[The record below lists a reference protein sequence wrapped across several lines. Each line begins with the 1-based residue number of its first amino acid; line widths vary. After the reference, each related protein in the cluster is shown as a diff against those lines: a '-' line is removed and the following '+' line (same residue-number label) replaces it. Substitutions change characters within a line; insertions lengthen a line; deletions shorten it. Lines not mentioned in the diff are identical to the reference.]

1 MMRIGLNRR
10 YQGLRRLSIINPLVR
25 ALPAVHHGQLDSLKL
40 GLMLMALAALAVVH
54 MANALSPLSVTYTI
68 NFINYYTGSGVKSY
82 VVYSVNL
89 VNENAST
96 VKVTVGFKLPPY
108 STIVY
113 ASSGYFMKGYD
124 VYWNIS
130 INPFETVTLNV
141 EFQNPLISGYIINFN
156 YLINGSAGLSQVIN
170 GSSGI
175 RLTLLVNA
183 SNILGLPLTY
193 NAYLPLQNNVNFYY
207 SPPPTGL
214 VSIGTGDYVYWS
226 GEIPMNG
233 SIELNITFITTGS
246 GNWSAIN
253 LGTLTLSSS
262 IDLYYYL
269 NYLSTVINQLNTTM
283 LRLNNIPY
291 IRPISGNATIL
302 LNDLY
307 QLSYLLNTT
316 ASLYRQSAYYIN
328 STRVIESLLLL
339 QVYEVNYA
347 LRAEY
352 GVLSRLNSTIPMISA
367 SLRQIMSNLTQ
378 LNNEIIN
385 LQYEVISDVVYAYGE
400 IEQYNVTL
408 MELIPILNT
417 ANETLAGFYQYL
429 GYVQG
434 NLTNL
439 YDEVNSLNIDGK
451 VKADILGRL
460 SKLIDDVKAMREA
473 VLKLEGYVS
482 EAEMG
487 VVAASRQLSEV
498 AYQLNTRG
506 TAIVVTLTN
515 ISNTL
520 VKTNQSVYSLYIALN
535 YLGNVLNSTTT
546 TLNSTLGKLSEA
558 LSVPTSLYGN
568 LTNIVNGLLLTSNQL
583 QNASVRLMRIY
594 FNVTGQYILFS
605 TAINQSLQYQ
615 RASVLGELYRY
626 EAYYGVARGLYN
638 QYLSNLIINASPT
651 PTVDI
656 IVEQTSIVN
665 LPIILNTKYISMVL
679 SNITSINSSISGRD
693 SNRVSSGLG
702 LYASVAAA
710 LALAAGLIL
719 NKRKYIT
726 GNTAYGP

>member
-1 MMRIGLNRR
+1 M
-10 YQGLRRLSIINPLVR
+10 RRLSIINPLVR

-68 NFINYYTGSGVKSY
+68 NFINYYTSSGVKSY
-82 VVYSVNL
+82 VIYSVNL

-141 EFQNPLISGYIINFN
+141 EFQNPLINSYIINFN

-352 GVLSRLNSTIPMISA
+352 GVLSRLNSTIPMVSA

-460 SKLIDDVKAMREA
+460 SKLIDDVKAMRET

-679 SNITSINSSISGRD
+679 SNITSISPSTTSGRD

>member
-1 MMRIGLNRR
+1 MMCIGLSRKYR
-10 YQGLRRLSIINPLVR
+10 GLRRLPTASPPVKALKPGLVLV
-25 ALPAVHHGQLDSLKL
+25 ALVALVAVHT
-40 GLMLMALAALAVVH
+40 
-54 MANALSPLSVTYTI
+54 ANASSPLSVTYTI
-68 NFINYYTGSGVKSY
+68 NFINYYTSSGVKSY

-89 VNENAST
+89 VNENASA

-113 ASSGYFMKGYD
+113 ASNGYFMKGYD
-124 VYWNIS
+124 VYWNVS

-193 NAYLPLQNNVNFYY
+193 NAYLPLQNNINFYY

-233 SIELNITFITTGS
+233 SIGLNITFITTGS

-269 NYLSTVINQLNTTM
+269 SYLSTVINQLNATM

-316 ASLYRQSAYYIN
+316 AALYRQSAYYIN

-339 QVYEVNYA
+339 QVYEVDYA

-352 GVLSRLNSTIPMISA
+352 GVLGKLNSTIPMVST

-400 IEQYNVTL
+400 IEQYNLTL

-417 ANETLAGFYQYL
+417 ANGTLAGFYQYL

-439 YDEVNSLNIDGK
+439 YNEINSLDINGK
-451 VKADILGRL
+451 VKADVLGKL
-460 SKLIDDVKAMREA
+460 SKLINDVEAMRET

-546 TLNSTLGKLSEA
+546 TLNSTLGKLNEA

-568 LTNIVNGLLLTSNQL
+568 LTGIINGLLLTSSQL
-583 QNASVRLMRIY
+583 QNASMRLMNIY

-626 EAYYGVARGLYN
+626 EAYYGVARGMYN

-679 SNITSINSSISGRD
+679 SNITSISPSTTSGRD

-702 LYASVAAA
+702 LYASAAAA

-726 GNTAYGP
+726 GNATYRP

>member
-1 MMRIGLNRR
+1 M
-10 YQGLRRLSIINPLVR
+10 RRLSIINPLVR

-68 NFINYYTGSGVKSY
+68 NFINYYTSSGVKSY
-82 VVYSVNL
+82 VIYSVNL

-141 EFQNPLISGYIINFN
+141 EFQNPLINSYIINFN

-352 GVLSRLNSTIPMISA
+352 GVLSRLNSTIPMVSA

>member
-1 MMRIGLNRR
+1 M
-10 YQGLRRLSIINPLVR
+10 RRLSIINPLVR

-68 NFINYYTGSGVKSY
+68 NFINYYTSSGVKSY
-82 VVYSVNL
+82 VIYSVNL

-141 EFQNPLISGYIINFN
+141 EFQNPLINSYIINFN

-352 GVLSRLNSTIPMISA
+352 GVLSRLNSTIPMVSA

-546 TLNSTLGKLSEA
+546 TLNSTLGKLSET

>member
-1 MMRIGLNRR
+1 LK
-10 YQGLRRLSIINPLVR
+10 LELVLV
-25 ALPAVHHGQLDSLKL
+25 ALVALVAVHTAS
-40 GLMLMALAALAVVH
+40 AS
-54 MANALSPLSVTYTI
+54 SPLSVTYTI
-68 NFINYYTGSGVKSY
+68 NFINYYTSSGVKSY

-89 VNENAST
+89 VNENASA

-113 ASSGYFMKGYD
+113 ASNGYFMKGYD
-124 VYWNIS
+124 VYWNVS

-193 NAYLPLQNNVNFYY
+193 NAYLPLQNNINFYY

-233 SIELNITFITTGS
+233 SIGLNITFITTGS

-269 NYLSTVINQLNTTM
+269 SYLSTVINQLNTTM

-316 ASLYRQSAYYIN
+316 AALYRQSAYYIN

-339 QVYEVNYA
+339 QVYEVDYA

-352 GVLSRLNSTIPMISA
+352 GVLGKLNSTIPMVST

-400 IEQYNVTL
+400 IEQYNLTL

-417 ANETLAGFYQYL
+417 ANGTLAGFYQYL

-439 YDEVNSLNIDGK
+439 YNEINSLDINGK
-451 VKADILGRL
+451 VKADVLGKL
-460 SKLIDDVKAMREA
+460 SKLINDVEAMRET

-546 TLNSTLGKLSEA
+546 TLNSTLGKLNEA

-568 LTNIVNGLLLTSNQL
+568 LTGIINGLLLTSSQL
-583 QNASVRLMRIY
+583 QNASMRLMNIY

-626 EAYYGVARGLYN
+626 EAYCGVARGMYN

-679 SNITSINSSISGRD
+679 SNITSISPSTTSGRD

-726 GNTAYGP
+726 GNATYRP

>member
-1 MMRIGLNRR
+1 M
-10 YQGLRRLSIINPLVR
+10 RRLPTTNPPVKALKLELVLV
-25 ALPAVHHGQLDSLKL
+25 ALVALVAVHT
-40 GLMLMALAALAVVH
+40 
-54 MANALSPLSVTYTI
+54 ANASSPLSVTYTI
-68 NFINYYTGSGVKSY
+68 NFINYYTSSGVKSY

-89 VNENAST
+89 VNENASV

-113 ASSGYFMKGYD
+113 ASNGYFMKGYD
-124 VYWNIS
+124 VYWNVS

-193 NAYLPLQNNVNFYY
+193 NAYLPLQNNINFYY

-233 SIELNITFITTGS
+233 SIGLNITFITTGS

-269 NYLSTVINQLNTTM
+269 SYLSTVINQLNATM

-316 ASLYRQSAYYIN
+316 AALYRQSAYYIN

-339 QVYEVNYA
+339 QVYEVDYA

-352 GVLSRLNSTIPMISA
+352 GVLGKLNSTIPMVST

-400 IEQYNVTL
+400 IEQYNLTL

-417 ANETLAGFYQYL
+417 ANGTLAGFYQYL

-439 YDEVNSLNIDGK
+439 YNEINSLDINGK
-451 VKADILGRL
+451 VKADVLGKL
-460 SKLIDDVKAMREA
+460 SKLINDVEAMRET

-546 TLNSTLGKLSEA
+546 TLNSTLGKLNEA

-568 LTNIVNGLLLTSNQL
+568 LTGIINGLLLTSSQL
-583 QNASVRLMRIY
+583 QNASMRLMNIY

-626 EAYYGVARGLYN
+626 EAYYGVARGMYN

-679 SNITSINSSISGRD
+679 SNITSISPSTTSGRD

-702 LYASVAAA
+702 LYASAAAA

-726 GNTAYGP
+726 GNATYRP